1 MRCRRCNR
9 QNVGGLMK
17 VLIVENNPNL
27 SWIWKRHI
35 ERLGNAVDVA
45 DGVDEA
51 MDAVRRE
58 DFDVMLVDL
67 VLPDGSAL
75 GLADWARIRSPK
87 TNVVFVTD
95 TTFFSDGSL
104 FAFSANAR
112 ALVKC
117 EADPNDVAEI
127 VTHYGQRG

>member
-1 MRCRRCNR
+1 
-9 QNVGGLMK
+9 MK

-27 SWIWKRHI
+27 CWLWKRHI
-35 ERLGNAVDVA
+35 ERLGNDVDVA
-45 DGVDEA
+45 DCIDDA
-51 MDAVRRE
+51 MEAVRCN

-75 GLADWARIRSPK
+75 GLADWARVRSPD

-104 FAFSANAR
+104 FAFSGNAR
-112 ALVKC
+112 ALVKSQT
-117 EADPNDVAEI
+117 DPNDVAEI
-127 VTHYGQRG
+127 VSHYGQRG